1 MIFKKEIQE
10 TKSSNIF
17 FNKKSLNK
25 TPNNNANFSV
35 SYKNN
40 KNIVIQASWQYHGQ
54 FQIKQYI
61 LLIHNSWK
69 SNQSMKV
76 VILRYNIFRLEHVM
90 FVEIKRIFK

>member
-1 MIFKKEIQE
+1 MQISQYA
-10 TKSSNIF
+10 T
-17 FNKKSLNK
+17 
-25 TPNNNANFSV
+25 
-35 SYKNN
+35 KNN

-76 VILRYNIFRLEHVM
+76 VILRYNIFRLEQVM
-90 FVEIKRIFK
+90 FVEIKRIF